1 MKAYLMIVTLLY
13 SSMLLAESKIDKV
26 IVHDKYCSS
35 PEQTMDEV
43 YEHGAITNCI
53 YTGLSITDA
62 YKKYVSEHD
71 EAYLEKVIRVNNNI
85 QKEYT
90 NDAVSVDYNWE
101 NPQKLIIE
109 QQFAG
114 GFTEILLEEDQKGTK
129 ITIIGH
135 PD

>member
-1 MKAYLMIVTLLY
+1 MRIK
-13 SSMLLAESKIDKV
+13 
-26 IVHDKYCSS
+26 
-35 PEQTMDEV
+35 
-43 YEHGAITNCI
+43 N
-53 YTGLSITDA
+53 
-62 YKKYVSEHD
+62 D

-101 NPQKLIIE
+101 NPKKLIIE

>member
-13 SSMLLAESKIDKV
+13 SSVLLAESKIDKV

-62 YKKYVSEHD
+62 YKK
-71 EAYLEKVIRVNNNI
+71 R
-85 QKEYT
+85 
-90 NDAVSVDYNWE
+90 
-101 NPQKLIIE
+101 
-109 QQFAG
+109 
-114 GFTEILLEEDQKGTK
+114 
-129 ITIIGH
+129 
-135 PD
+135 